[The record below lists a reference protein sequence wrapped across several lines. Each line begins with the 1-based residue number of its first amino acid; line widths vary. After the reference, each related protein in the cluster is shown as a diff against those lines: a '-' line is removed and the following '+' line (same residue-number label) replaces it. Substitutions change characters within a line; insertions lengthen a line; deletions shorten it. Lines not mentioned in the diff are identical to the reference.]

1 MKFSILLDRHGE
13 QICFVGQK
21 FSELSNALCR
31 YWRRVGKD
39 LEWFNLGISL
49 ITFRFRM
56 RGTRT
61 SDWLLLAV
69 FGVGLPLGGGFF
81 ILIFFG
87 PLFPPPSGNPVSACE
102 LMLVWCNH
110 IQVDVL
116 YAELTCSAPR
126 SGSAKNDLLCM
137 RGQRGRIG

>member
-1 MKFSILLDRHGE
+1 MTYFYTLFKKKKKIKNQDVNYQLFLNIVSSIAVIVLNGCEMKFSILLDRHGE

-61 SDWLLLAV
+61 SD
-69 FGVGLPLGGGFF
+69 
-81 ILIFFG
+81 
-87 PLFPPPSGNPVSACE
+87 
-102 LMLVWCNH
+102 
-110 IQVDVL
+110 
-116 YAELTCSAPR
+116 
-126 SGSAKNDLLCM
+126 
-137 RGQRGRIG
+137 